1 LAYAAGAVIAYLG
14 DSLNLAG
21 VVRALS
27 PFHLIGNP
35 PIEPVHAA
43 NAALL
48 GLLTVGCLGLGY
60 IGFRRRGI
68 PQG

>member
-14 DSLNLAG
+14 DSLNLPG

-35 PIEPVHAA
+35 PIEPVRASH
-43 NAALL
+43 AALL
-48 GLLTVGCLGLGY
+48 ALLTVGCLVSGY
-60 IGFRRRGI
+60 VGFRRRGI
-68 PQG
+68 PQS